1 MNATQFREFLE
12 AAGFDHFVT
21 TDTYTRNYGDSF
33 DNKLEVDFVN
43 KKLIYPAEIEKGDE
57 TTSNFS
63 HEENFV
69 VFECVHRLLEKGY
82 QPKHL
87 ELEPKWKVGHG
98 ASGGKADIWIRTNKQ
113 ADGSADSLM
122 IIECKTFGREFRE
135 AWKDTLEDGAQLF
148 GYFAQA
154 PDTRFL
160 CLYSSDWREDHL
172 VSEYHLINVQD
183 NEEYL
188 KTLKDAPS
196 YAKGKEKHGRGAL
209 FKAWKET
216 YKLDYA
222 TRGVFEPDMAA
233 YAIGKSEF
241 TVDDLNSVDAVE
253 IEKTYNRFAEIL
265 RKYNVSG
272 RENAFDKLVNLMLAK
287 VVDELNNR
295 KRLQFNWKGAAYDDD
310 FRLQD
315 RLQRLYKDGM
325 QKFLGEDVTY
335 IDDAKIDAAFIL
347 FKNDPDATRDTILKY
362 VRQLKFFTNNDFAFI
377 DVHNEK
383 LFSQN
388 AVVLREIV
396 RMLQDIRLRT
406 DAENQFLGNLF
417 EGFLD
422 QGVKQSEGQFFT
434 PIPFVRFMVSSLP
447 VSETIDAL
455 PDPPVVLDYACG
467 AGHFLNEY
475 ARQAAAHLKETAERK
490 AAIEKAKHPK
500 KDIKVTF
507 DPKPYYDAITG
518 IEKEY
523 RLSKVSKVAAFMYG
537 QDQIHIVYA
546 DALVKNARVKD
557 GTVNF
562 LITNPPYSVK
572 GFLETLSEGQ
582 RAAFRLSDCVDDL
595 AKNDDI
601 ECFFVE
607 RAAQLMAPGG
617 MAAIVLPSSVLTA
630 KNIFVRCREILLESF
645 DIVAI
650 VEMGNGTFG
659 KTNTSTATLFLRR
672 KLIDPDGAQ
681 HIRNRVAAWFKGD
694 FKKDGVFKDADVRTR
709 YCAAIGADPAD
720 YDVFLKGACP
730 STLAESEMFT
740 GYRAQFTK
748 SARARAILKKK
759 IRAGY
764 TKQDQEKEFESC
776 IWEQIRE
783 IEQDKLMTFML
794 ADANP
799 QPVLVVKGPTDTD
812 KIKEFLGY
820 EWSGRKGAEGLHVL
834 GVAEQKDDDFKGN
847 RGIDEI
853 KTPMFNPLDT
863 KDAKKICSLIR
874 ANFNGQLNA
883 VPDELSEWVHVLP
896 LAEML
901 DFRRVEFEKKIHT
914 DGTRVFEL
922 VSKWPMEK
930 LSACATIVRGVT
942 YQKGDQV
949 LSTTENV
956 ILTADNITRDGE
968 FELTK
973 PVYLRK
979 SFALDDEKRLKKDD
993 CFMCF
998 SSGSKEHVGK
1008 VALICKDMSF
1018 YAGGFMGI
1026 LRANSGKMLPRYLY
1040 ELMNASAVRAVL
1052 RASCTGSNIQNLSN
1066 AIGDIKV
1073 PVPPLVE
1080 QKKLVTAC
1088 EAIDLKV
1095 KKAESEILKLRM
1107 KLSAILDGLKGRK
1120 TISLSEMCVAIN
1132 PPKSEVAAKPGSLE
1146 VTFVDMSSV
1155 SNDGYIEQRQIR
1167 TIEEVRKGGYT
1178 YFAEGDVIVAK
1189 ITPCMENGKCALA
1202 NDLKN
1207 GIGFGSSEFHVF
1219 RANSKAS
1226 GAFLFYCLN
1235 RDGVRRAAEKVM
1247 TGSSGHKR
1255 VPIEFYENLPVPNIT
1270 LAEQKKIVD
1279 AIKVCE
1285 NKIAVLKK
1293 QIADCRAKRIS
1304 AVEKFLA

>member
-21 TDTYTRNYGDSF
+21 TDTYTRNYGGSF

-383 LFSQN
+383 LFNQN

-455 PDPPVVLDYACG
+455 SDPPIVLDYACG

-475 ARQAAAHLKETAERK
+475 ARQAAAHLKETAERN
-490 AAIEKAKHPK
+490 AAGEKAKHPK
-500 KDIKVTF
+500 MDVKVAF

-681 HIRNRVAAWFKGD
+681 HIRNRVSAWFKGD

-709 YCAAIGADPAD
+709 YCATIGAAPAD
-720 YDVFLKGACP
+720 YDAFLKGACP
-730 STLAESEMFT
+730 STLAESEMFA
-740 GYRAQFTK
+740 GYRAQFAK
-748 SARARAILKKK
+748 STRAKAILKKK
-759 IRAGY
+759 IRVGY

-783 IEQDKLMTFML
+783 IEQDKLTTFML

-812 KIKEFLGY
+812 AFKRFLGY
-820 EWSGRKGAEGLHVL
+820 EWSKRKGAEGLHVL
-834 GVAEQKDDDFKGN
+834 GVAEKGDDEFKGG
-847 RGIDEI
+847 RGIDQI
-853 KTPMFNPLDT
+853 QTPLFNPIDVFDET
-863 KDAKKICSLIR
+863 KICYLIR
-874 ANFNGQLNA
+874 KNFLGADFDIPVGLSDSASAMSLVDMIDFTKGEFDKVLQPGR
-883 VPDELSEWVHVLP
+883 VMFTSRWQDHKLSEKLG
-896 LAEML
+896 
-901 DFRRVEFEKKIHT
+901 RVA
-914 DGTRVFEL
+914 
-922 VSKWPMEK
+922 P
-930 LSACATIVRGVT
+930 
-942 YQKGDQV
+942 Y
-949 LSTTENV
+949 
-956 ILTADNITRDGE
+956 
-968 FELTK
+968 
-973 PVYLRK
+973 
-979 SFALDDEKRLKKDD
+979 
-993 CFMCF
+993 
-998 SSGSKEHVGK
+998 
-1008 VALICKDMSF
+1008 
-1018 YAGGFMGI
+1018 
-1026 LRANSGKMLPRYLY
+1026 
-1040 ELMNASAVRAVL
+1040 
-1052 RASCTGSNIQNLSN
+1052 
-1066 AIGDIKV
+1066 
-1073 PVPPLVE
+1073 VE
-1080 QKKLVTAC
+1080 
-1088 EAIDLKV
+1088 
-1095 KKAESEILKLRM
+1095 
-1107 KLSAILDGLKGRK
+1107 
-1120 TISLSEMCVAIN
+1120 
-1132 PPKSEVAAKPGSLE
+1132 
-1146 VTFVDMSSV
+1146 
-1155 SNDGYIEQRQIR
+1155 
-1167 TIEEVRKGGYT
+1167 
-1178 YFAEGDVIVAK
+1178 
-1189 ITPCMENGKCALA
+1189 
-1202 NDLKN
+1202 
-1207 GIGFGSSEFHVF
+1207 
-1219 RANSKAS
+1219 
-1226 GAFLFYCLN
+1226 
-1235 RDGVRRAAEKVM
+1235 
-1247 TGSSGHKR
+1247 
-1255 VPIEFYENLPVPNIT
+1255 
-1270 LAEQKKIVD
+1270 
-1279 AIKVCE
+1279 
-1285 NKIAVLKK
+1285 
-1293 QIADCRAKRIS
+1293 KRIS
-1304 AVEKFLA
+1304 MSEVSITNFISTDNML